1 MDKYH
6 LEILRLDERIL
17 LKRII
22 KKYGGSVSTVM
33 KFRVS

>member
-1 MDKYH
+1 MDKYD
-6 LEILRLDERIL
+6 LEILRVDKRII

-22 KKYGGSVSTVM
+22 KKYGGSVSTIM